1 MKMNCK
7 CQNCTGTYRSLLFEI
22 GDEKCP
28 TCKGTGFLE
37 FDFSKQEDIL
47 NFVQYIPKGYYWL
60 KCNFNPDELSQNE
73 LEKLKEVLVAQYKET
88 EAIYLDDFISQ
99 IDGDLWDKLKK
110 EKIQETIDTF
120 VSMYKGWLETG
131 EILSLDDEL
140 EVEQEDIDIMREVFQ
155 RFHNLSVE
163 HSTLSQSKETIKS

>member
-1 MKMNCK
+1 MG
-7 CQNCTGTYRSLLFEI
+7 Q
-22 GDEKCP
+22 
-28 TCKGTGFLE
+28 
-37 FDFSKQEDIL
+37 
-47 NFVQYIPKGYYWL
+47 V
-60 KCNFNPDELSQNE
+60 
-73 LEKLKEVLVAQYKET
+73 
-88 EAIYLDDFISQ
+88 
-99 IDGDLWDKLKK
+99 KK